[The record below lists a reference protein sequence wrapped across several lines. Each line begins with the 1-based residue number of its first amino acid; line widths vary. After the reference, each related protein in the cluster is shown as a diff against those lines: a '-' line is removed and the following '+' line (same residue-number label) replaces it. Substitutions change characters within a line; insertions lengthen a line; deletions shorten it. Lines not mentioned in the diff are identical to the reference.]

1 MRMQNVGRTHGSAPT
16 ATILDITSLTTENS
30 YGTKKRCQIVHKSR
44 RIKMFDNL
52 AIHLD
57 LLSSNG
63 CRISFHIIIN
73 GVTLYAK
80 TKIKNDKEADLM
92 KKKYEKPTMKLVE
105 WNFQDPICN
114 TVYQHSP
121 CIVIEG
127 VEGANTRHDTRMD
140 WVDENVTWHN
150 FN

>member
-1 MRMQNVGRTHGSAPT
+1 
-16 ATILDITSLTTENS
+16 
-30 YGTKKRCQIVHKSR
+30 
-44 RIKMFDNL
+44 MFDNL

-63 CRISFHIIIN
+63 CRISSHIIIN

-114 TVYQHSP
+114 TVYQQSP
-121 CIVIEG
+121 CIHVIGDEG
-127 VEGANTRHDTRMD
+127 GATHIDHRG
-140 WVDENVTWHN
+140 TWKDN
-150 FN
+150 EITWNNWD